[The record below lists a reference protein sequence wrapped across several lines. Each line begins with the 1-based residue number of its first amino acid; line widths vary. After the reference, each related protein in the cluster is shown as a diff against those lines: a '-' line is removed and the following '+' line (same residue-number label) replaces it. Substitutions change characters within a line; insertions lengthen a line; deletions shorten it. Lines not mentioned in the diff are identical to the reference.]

1 MRRETKPGFKVVA
14 AGAACM
20 AALVCALGM
29 AAWLA
34 GRTPAQEKPADAPAQ
49 DEAAERTAG
58 ETDGDAAS
66 AGTAPPAGP
75 QGTVAADVTGAG
87 TDGAEAPGTAQPDG
101 EAAAQEDESAASE
114 ARAWAEGIEGGENL
128 SGYTDEQLENLRSEL
143 EAYLYDRG
151 YPDLSGRLE
160 CPRAPQV
167 GSQWSVVWFR
177 VSNTREY
184 ATAQMDLA
192 SGEWRVFATGA
203 GVEGVSDADAVVTT
217 SDAGQVEVYDLG
229 SLRAL
234 LGEEAGAALPGQYD
248 TWSRETGTRDG
259 IPFLPVDS
267 VAQADG
273 AVSATIVYGAMPN
286 STAAPDYQVAASWD
300 AQSATWTFERQPREE
315 S

>member
-1 MRRETKPGFKVVA
+1 MRRETKPGVKVA
-14 AGAACM
+14 MAGTACL
-20 AALVCALGM
+20 AALACAIGL

-34 GRTPAQEKPADAPAQ
+34 GRTPAQGGPSDAPAQ
-49 DEAAERTAG
+49 EEAAERHPEGNGGGVGAAPSPATPRAAA
-58 ETDGDAAS
+58 TDAAA
-66 AGTAPPAGP
+66 AGSDGTSSPNAARPDEGP
-75 QGTVAADVTGAG
+75 G
-87 TDGAEAPGTAQPDG
+87 
-101 EAAAQEDESAASE
+101 AQEDATVASG

-128 SGYTDEQLENLRSEL
+128 IGYTDGQIEGLRSEL
-143 EAYLYDRG
+143 EAYFYVRG
-151 YPDLSGRLE
+151 YEDLSGRLE
-160 CPRAPQV
+160 CPRAPEV
-167 GSQWSVVWFR
+167 GQRWSVVWFR

-192 SGEWRVFATGA
+192 SGEWRVLATGA

-234 LGEEAGAALPGQYD
+234 LGEQAGAALPGQYD
-248 TWSRETGTRDG
+248 AWSRETGTRDG

-273 AVSATIVYGAMPN
+273 GVSLTIVYGAMPN
-286 STAAPDYQVAASWD
+286 STSAPDYQVAASWD